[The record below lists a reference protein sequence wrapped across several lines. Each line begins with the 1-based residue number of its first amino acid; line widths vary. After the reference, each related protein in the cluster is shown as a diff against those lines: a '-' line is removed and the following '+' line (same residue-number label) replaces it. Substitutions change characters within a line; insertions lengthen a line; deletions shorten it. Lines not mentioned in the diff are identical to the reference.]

1 MNPEIAISLCFE
13 YFHNWTIM
21 LKAVRLYANGDIGY
35 RIGASSR
42 RTLTLNDGF
51 LKFRANS
58 RLSLKLLF
66 GVSIF

>member
-1 MNPEIAISLCFE
+1 
-13 YFHNWTIM
+13 M